1 MKFIDGELQVVD
13 YGSSYREEME
23 LVMSLTNNS
32 YEGVHCYDEW
42 TPLKEVLLASVLGAN
57 HTVDTTFRCFYG
69 KTTVGADVHHFSLSD
84 DLIYRRQAEFQ
95 GLKTVLESRGVIVR
109 EQQRYEFLTPF
120 STPYW
125 RAYSRPSDNP
135 RDQILV
141 LGDTIV
147 ETPPIIRSRYFENDA
162 WKPHLYGYFSAGS
175 RWITAPDFSGENV
188 KPQIIPDYNGE
199 DVILKGT
206 GDVLKTSDFP
216 ELKTLKGRTLI
227 TTDGTTLLGAD
238 DKAGV
243 AEIMTAAEQLISSD
257 IPHGD
262 IWIGFTPDE
271 EVGRGA
277 DLFDLDYFKADFAYT
292 VDGDYEGEV
301 AYENFNAA
309 SAVFA
314 VKGVNVHPGEAKDI
328 MVNAALVACEI
339 QSQLPPMETPAH
351 TEGREGFYH
360 LTDMSGDVAAA
371 TLPDR
376 TRTAVR

>member
-1 MKFIDGELQVVD
+1 
-13 YGSSYREEME
+13 ME

-57 HTVDTTFRCFYG
+57 HTVDATFRCFYG

-175 RWITAPDFSGENV
+175 RWITAPRPVLNADSFDPPLEPDCETPLKLGTSEILFDAA
-188 KPQIIPDYNGE
+188 QIFKVGI
-199 DVILKGT
+199 
-206 GDVLKTSDFP
+206 DVLMNVRNANDHLGFQWMRREFPQYRWHAVNLGQDSDHIDG
-216 ELKTLKGRTLI
+216 ELAILRPGLLLVGHR
-227 TTDGTTLLGAD
+227 LLG
-238 DKAGV
+238 K
-243 AEIMTAAEQLISSD
+243 I
-257 IPHGD
+257 
-262 IWIGFTPDE
+262 
-271 EVGRGA
+271 
-277 DLFDLDYFKADFAYT
+277 DL
-292 VDGDYEGEV
+292 
-301 AYENFNAA
+301 
-309 SAVFA
+309 
-314 VKGVNVHPGEAKDI
+314 
-328 MVNAALVACEI
+328 
-339 QSQLPPMETPAH
+339 
-351 TEGREGFYH
+351 
-360 LTDMSGDVAAA
+360 
-371 TLPDR
+371 LPDFMQSWDVVPMLDREEHNYGLQLASDNIYINVLSLDENTVVISEDAHITIRNLERKGIECIRIPFHDSTAFGGGIHCSTLDVRR
-376 TRTAVR
+376 TGNLEDYTQ